1 MILMALAAAML
12 LQWTGPRTEQ
22 YSGPGYFCGG
32 GYRVQLGNGERAL
45 VLPQSQTAGIQS
57 VRLVLSRG
65 EVNVWTG
72 ARAEPGHVVLRY
84 RETAVTEQNG
94 GSGVSYIISNDTPYG
109 LRLTS
114 DAFRG
119 FNQDKWFFSHAN
131 FSSGAENAVHCLSA
145 FSN

>member
-1 MILMALAAAML
+1 MILMALAAATL

-57 VRLVLSRG
+57 VRLVLSHG
-65 EVNVWTG
+65 EVNVWSG
-72 ARAEPGHVVLRY
+72 ARAEPGQVVLRY
-84 RETAVTEQNG
+84 RETAVTEHSGEG
-94 GSGVSYIISNDTPYG
+94 GISYIISNDTPYG

-119 FNQDKWFFSHAN
+119 FAKDKWFFSHAN
-131 FSSGAENAVHCLSA
+131 FASGAENAVPCLSA